1 MEDEGQAEGLLGTLG
16 VLHRAPGWSKQGA
29 GQWLLRFCSCHAILP
44 TAAPLQTWWSV
55 TCFLPFM
62 FSKPPLNVLRTQKL
76 PKHTSKAPQPLKNT
90 KKGETIFATCS
101 PSWAPFWHPQTS
113 PKTIARLQ
121 KSFKAFFTEPLIGVQ
136 FFPWGNQHKCFP
148 CGISQLRA
156 L

>member
-1 MEDEGQAEGLLGTLG
+1 
-16 VLHRAPGWSKQGA
+16 
-29 GQWLLRFCSCHAILP
+29 
-44 TAAPLQTWWSV
+44 
-55 TCFLPFM
+55 M

-121 KSFKAFFTEPLIGVQ
+121 KSFKAFFHRTSHWCSVFPLGKPAQVLSLWHL
-136 FFPWGNQHKCFP
+136 PAE
-148 CGISQLRA
+148 STLAYRA
-156 L
+156 YLHSTFLPPAEDFQPEKGGFVPLGSSNRHLQNERACP